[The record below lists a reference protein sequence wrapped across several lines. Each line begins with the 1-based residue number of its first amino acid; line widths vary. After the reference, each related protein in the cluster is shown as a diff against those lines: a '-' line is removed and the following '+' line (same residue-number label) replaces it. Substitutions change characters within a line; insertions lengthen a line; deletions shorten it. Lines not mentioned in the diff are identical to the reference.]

1 MKALL
6 LLAAM
11 MMWGGISGAQQHDV
25 VPGPHAGKMQEV
37 AGVQVELF
45 LSDTGVRVCIYD
57 ANDVPLNVEG
67 YAGHVEIVS
76 DGERQTIALSPADKV
91 TLAGRGKGLL
101 APYSELTLFLTTPA
115 GESGKVSS

>member
-6 LLAAM
+6 LLTAM
-11 MMWGGISGAQQHDV
+11 MMWGGTAGAQQHDV

-57 ANDVPLNVEG
+57 AADVPLNVEG
-67 YAGHVEIVS
+67 YTGYVEIVS
-76 DGERQTIALSPADKV
+76 GGERQTITLTPADKV
-91 TLAGRGKGLL
+91 TLAGQGKGLL
-101 APYSELTLFLTTPA
+101 APYSLLTLFLTTPK
-115 GESGKVSS
+115 GESGKVSF